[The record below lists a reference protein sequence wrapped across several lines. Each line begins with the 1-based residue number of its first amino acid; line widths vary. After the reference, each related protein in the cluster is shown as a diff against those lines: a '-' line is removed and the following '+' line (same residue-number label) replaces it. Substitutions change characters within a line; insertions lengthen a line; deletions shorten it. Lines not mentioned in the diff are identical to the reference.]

1 MMRAKCALVLEQSSA
16 APYASSIY
24 SSMLNVPSS
33 SMYASQSAAPFASI
47 YASMPVAPTVS
58 APPMKPPVKEDF
70 PSLPSGY
77 STVGLM
83 LWPGKNGE
91 LLVTGW
97 MEGHSA
103 ETCGLE
109 TGDVII
115 KVDDVFVEG
124 MAASDVAGR
133 MSGPTGSSVAVT
145 VTRTTKIPNEN
156 GTVSTT
162 KSTHT
167 AVIVRDVSSDE
178 ANKKQQESLE
188 SLTGRDSQTGI
199 SQSSARPMTPAECF
213 QYGVPMGSTWCVNIY
228 ASRTASATPPFAHDR
243 VEI

>member
-1 MMRAKCALVLEQSSA
+1 MMLAKCDLVLEQSSA

-33 SMYASQSAAPFASI
+33 SMYASQSAAPYASSM

-70 PSLPSGY
+70 PSLQSGH

-91 LLVTGW
+91 LLVTGF

-103 ETCGLE
+103 EMCGLE

-115 KVDDVFVEG
+115 KVDDMLVEG

-133 MSGPTGSSVAVT
+133 MSGPSGSTVAVT
-145 VTRTTKIPNEN
+145 VTRTTKIPNDN

-188 SLTGRDSQTGI
+188 SLTGRDSQTGM

-228 ASRTASATPPFAHDR
+228 R
-243 VEI
+243 I

>member
-1 MMRAKCALVLEQSSA
+1 MMLAKCDLVLEQSSA

-33 SMYASQSAAPFASI
+33 SMYASQSAAPYASSM
-47 YASMPVAPTVS
+47 YTSMPVAPTVS

-70 PSLPSGY
+70 PSLQSGH

-91 LLVTGW
+91 LLVTGF

-103 ETCGLE
+103 EMCGLE

-115 KVDDVFVEG
+115 KVDDMLVEG

-133 MSGPTGSSVAVT
+133 MSGPSGSSVAVT
-145 VTRTTKIPNEN
+145 VTRTTKIPNDN

-178 ANKKQQESLE
+178 ANKKTKESLE
-188 SLTGRDSQTGI
+188 SVRS
-199 SQSSARPMTPAECF
+199 RK
-213 QYGVPMGSTWCVNIY
+213 CVVY
-228 ASRTASATPPFAHDR
+228 TKSRLRR
-243 VEI
+243 VLLCVSVR